1 MKKFITYY
9 SFIIVSLMVITGL
22 ISATTTSQLISASI
36 FYPLFIYFGLSVWPK
51 KRYVI
56 TPKPETSTKKDLIS
70 AIDGQVIATKGNYD
84 LDRRAFLKLI
94 GSAGATVFFFSMF
107 SKKAE
112 AAFFGSMPGSSSTVT
127 LKDSTGTAIDPAIK
141 SPTDGYRITQVD
153 DSDPAYYGYVNK
165 TGNWF
170 IMKEDN
176 TGGYRYTKG
185 HNSFSTNWTNRADL
199 SYDYFDTTF

>member
-9 SFIIVSLMVITGL
+9 SFIIVSLMVITSL
-22 ISATTTSQLISASI
+22 ISANTTSQLISASI
-36 FYPLFIYFGLSVWPK
+36 FYPLFIYFGLLVWPK
-51 KRYVI
+51 KRHVI
-56 TPKPETSTKKDLIS
+56 APQPKPIQKDLIS
-70 AIDGQVIATKGNYD
+70 AIDGQVISTKGNYD

-112 AAFFGSMPGSSSTVT
+112 AAFFGSMPGSSSTVA
-127 LKDSTGTAIDPAIK
+127 LKDSTGATVDPAIK

-176 TGGYRYTKG
+176 TGGYRYAKG
-185 HNSFSTNWTNRADL
+185 DTSFSTNWTNRAAL

>member
-9 SFIIVSLMVITGL
+9 SFIIVSLMVITSL
-22 ISATTTSQLISASI
+22 ISANTTSQLISASI
-36 FYPLFIYFGLSVWPK
+36 FYPLFIYFGLLVWPK
-51 KRYVI
+51 KRHVI
-56 TPKPETSTKKDLIS
+56 APQPKPIQKDLIS
-70 AIDGQVIATKGNYD
+70 AIDGQVISTKGNYD

-112 AAFFGSMPGSSSTVT
+112 AAFFGSMPGSSSTVA
-127 LKDSTGTAIDPAIK
+127 LKDSTGATVDPAIK

-176 TGGYRYTKG
+176 TGGYRYAKG
-185 HNSFSTNWTNRADL
+185 DTSFSTNWTNRAAL
-199 SYDYFDTTF
+199 SYDYFDTAF